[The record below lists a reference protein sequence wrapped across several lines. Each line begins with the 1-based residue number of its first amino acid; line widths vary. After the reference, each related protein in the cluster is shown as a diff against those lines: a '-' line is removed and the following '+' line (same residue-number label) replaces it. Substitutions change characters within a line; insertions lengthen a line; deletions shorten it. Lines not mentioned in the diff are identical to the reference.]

1 MQRRAGALRA
11 PPAGRIKAHCR
22 SFGHLRQ
29 YAAAYYF
36 FPSIAAFML
45 SQNAKGGQNSM
56 KAMKQHTA
64 GAGGAAVPFLTIVR
78 MDYSEPGVVHFIA
91 TDGGSLYEVLVIVPE
106 GAKIDI
112 SPNKI
117 GFNELTGATVKVTGY
132 ETDKLDG
139 VYISGHGIRVIY
151 SHEYTN
157 RTFAEAETDMLL
169 NAGEIAG

>member
-1 MQRRAGALRA
+1 MGG
-11 PPAGRIKAHCR
+11 PAGKQNKSALPELRTLAAVR
-22 SFGHLRQ
+22 SGITFSQVL
-29 YAAAYYF
+29 
-36 FPSIAAFML
+36 PL
-45 SQNAKGGQNSM
+45 SCYHSAQARKGEKDM
-56 KAMKQHTA
+56 KATKDRH
-64 GAGGAAVPFLTIVR
+64 GAGGSMVPFLTVIR
-78 MDYSEPGVVHFIA
+78 LDYAEPGAVHFVA
-91 TDGGSLYEVLVIVPE
+91 TDGGSLYEILVIVPE